1 MTGLGLDTH
10 CVVTP
15 ELNEPVVEAV
25 LRAPAEDIAR
35 MSREVCTRLLAY
47 GRPTALPSRVDL

>member
-1 MTGLGLDTH
+1 MTGLGFDTH

-35 MSREVCTRLLAY
+35 LPEVCTRLLAY
-47 GRPTALPSRVDL
+47 GRPTAPPSRVDL